1 MPNAYYPNN
10 LIRLTGTYTSG
21 GLAADPTTVS
31 LKVKDPAGA
40 VTTYA
45 SPVKDSVGNY
55 HQDVT
60 ATIVGVWYYDWIGT
74 GAIIA
79 ESESTF
85 TILPS
90 QVG

>member
-10 LIRLTGTYTSG
+10 LIRLS
-21 GLAADPTTVS
+21 AAFTVAAVASDPSTVS
-31 LKVKDPAGA
+31 LKVKDPSGA

-79 ESESTF
+79 ESENTF